1 MIRTY
6 ESLEGDSPL
15 VLQGTV
21 PFNNQI
27 LISLSMSPYFFYFFA
42 AVLIFASLSVVLAKN
57 PLYNV
62 LSLVV
67 AIFSL
72 SCLFV
77 ILEAFFVGMVL
88 LLVYAGAVLIF
99 FLFVVM
105 CLNLNT
111 VTLTSSQQS
120 RFHWLGTFVGLMFV
134 SSFYFAAKSFIK
146 AQTMEATSI
155 RGTIETIGKILFTD
169 YLLPFE
175 LTSLLLLIAIFGIV
189 SLAQGA
195 LSTGKNTENP

>member
-1 MIRTY
+1 
-6 ESLEGDSPL
+6 
-15 VLQGTV
+15 
-21 PFNNQI
+21 
-27 LISLSMSPYFFYFFA
+27 MSPFFFYLFA
-42 AVLIFASLSVVLAKN
+42 AVLIFASLCVVMARN

-77 ILEAFFVGMVL
+77 ILEAYFVGMIL
-88 LLVYAGAVLIF
+88 LLVYAGAVLVF

-105 CLNLNT
+105 CLNLNGIT
-111 VTLTSSQQS
+111 FTTAEEG
-120 RFHWLGTFVGLMFV
+120 RFRWLGTVVGLMFA
-134 SSFYFAAKSFIK
+134 SSFYLATKSFIK
-146 AQTMEATSI
+146 AQAMDPSSL
-155 RGTIETIGKILFTD
+155 RGTIENIGQILFTD

-175 LTSLLLLIAIFGIV
+175 LTSFLLLIAIFGIV

-195 LSTGKNTENP
+195 LSTGKDVGNP

>member
-1 MIRTY
+1 MQLT
-6 ESLEGDSPL
+6 
-15 VLQGTV
+15 
-21 PFNNQI
+21 I
-27 LISLSMSPYFFYFFA
+27 LNLMPSFFFYIFA
-42 AVLIFASLSVVLAKN
+42 AVLILASLAVVFARN

-62 LSLVV
+62 LALVV

-77 ILEAFFVGMVL
+77 LLEAFFVGMIL

-99 FLFVVM
+99 FLFMVM
-105 CLNLNT
+105 CLNLNSMVLT
-111 VTLTSSQQS
+111 TLQQR
-120 RFHWLGTFVGLMFV
+120 RFQFLGGLAAAM
-134 SSFYFAAKSFIK
+134 FAASVFLAIKSFTQSQVF
-146 AQTMEATSI
+146 APSSV
-155 RGTIETIGKILFTD
+155 RGTIEVIGRILFTE

-195 LSTGKNTENP
+195 LTTGKETNA

>member
-1 MIRTY
+1 MA
-6 ESLEGDSPL
+6 
-15 VLQGTV
+15 
-21 PFNNQI
+21 
-27 LISLSMSPYFFYFFA
+27 PYFFYLFA
-42 AVLIFASLSVVLAKN
+42 AVLIFASLCVVLARN

-77 ILEAFFVGMVL
+77 ILEAYFVGMIL
-88 LLVYAGAVLIF
+88 LLVYAGAVLVF

-111 VTLTSSQQS
+111 ITITSEQQS
-120 RFHWLGTFVGLMFV
+120 RFRWLGSFVGLMFL
-134 SSFYFAAKSFIK
+134 SSFFLASKSFIK
-146 AQTMEATSI
+146 AQSMDPSSI
-155 RGTIETIGKILFTD
+155 RGTIENIGKILFTN

-189 SLAQGA
+189 SLAQGV
-195 LSTGKNTENP
+195 LDTGKDN

>member
-1 MIRTY
+1 MSSY
-6 ESLEGDSPL
+6 FFFL
-15 VLQGTV
+15 
-21 PFNNQI
+21 FAAI
-27 LISLSMSPYFFYFFA
+27 LIL
-42 AVLIFASLSVVLAKN
+42 ASLCVILARN

-77 ILEAFFVGMVL
+77 LLEAYFVGMIL
-88 LLVYAGAVLIF
+88 LLVYAGAVLVF

-105 CLNLNT
+105 CLNLNA
-111 VTLTSSQQS
+111 VTLPSAQQS
-120 RFHWLGTFVGLMFV
+120 RFRWLGSIVGLMFA
-134 SSFYFAAKSFIK
+134 SSFVLATKSFIK
-146 AQTMEATSI
+146 AQAMDPSSI
-155 RGTIETIGKILFTD
+155 RGTIETIGKVLFTD

-195 LSTGKNTENP
+195 LSTGKDTENL

>member
-1 MIRTY
+1 
-6 ESLEGDSPL
+6 
-15 VLQGTV
+15 
-21 PFNNQI
+21 
-27 LISLSMSPYFFYFFA
+27 MSPFFFYLFA
-42 AVLIFASLSVVLAKN
+42 AILIFASLAVVLARN

-77 ILEAFFVGMVL
+77 LLEAFFVGMVL
-88 LLVYAGAVLIF
+88 LLVYAGAVLVF

-105 CLNLNT
+105 CLNLN
-111 VTLTSSQQS
+111 VVLLTSAAQS
-120 RFHWLGTFVGLMFV
+120 RFRTWGIFFGLMFAC
-134 SSFYFAAKSFIK
+134 SFCLAFKSFIK
-146 AQTMEATSI
+146 AQTMEPSSI
-155 RGTIETIGKILFTD
+155 RGTIESIGKILFTD

-195 LSTGKNTENP
+195 LSTGKDEDRS

>member
-1 MIRTY
+1 
-6 ESLEGDSPL
+6 
-15 VLQGTV
+15 
-21 PFNNQI
+21 
-27 LISLSMSPYFFYFFA
+27 MSSYFFYLFA
-42 AVLIFASLSVVLAKN
+42 AILIFASLAVIWARN

-62 LSLVV
+62 LALVV

-77 ILEAFFVGMVL
+77 LLEAFFVGMVL
-88 LLVYAGAVLIF
+88 LLVYAGAVLVF

-105 CLNLNT
+105 CLNLNAI
-111 VTLTSSQQS
+111 TLNSVQQI
-120 RFHWLGTFVGLMFV
+120 RFRWWGCVLGLTFAFTFL
-134 SSFYFAAKSFIK
+134 YAAKSFIL
-146 AQTMEATSI
+146 AQTMDPSTL
-155 RGTIETIGKILFTD
+155 RGTIETIGKILFTE

-195 LSTGKNTENP
+195 LSTGKDDEGP

>member
-1 MIRTY
+1 MINEHT
-6 ESLEGDSPL
+6 
-15 VLQGTV
+15 
-21 PFNNQI
+21 
-27 LISLSMSPYFFYFFA
+27 MSVYFFYLFA
-42 AVLIFASLSVVLAKN
+42 AILILAGLAVVMARN

-62 LSLVV
+62 LALVV

-77 ILEAFFVGMVL
+77 VLEAYFVGMIL
-88 LLVYAGAVLIF
+88 LLVYAGAVLVF

-111 VTLTSSQQS
+111 PALTSAKQT
-120 RFHWLGTFVGLMFV
+120 RFRWLGAIVGLMFV
-134 SSFYFAAKSFIK
+134 ASFGLATKSFIK
-146 AQTMEATSI
+146 AQSMDPSSI
-155 RGTIETIGKILFTD
+155 RGTIEVIGKILFTD

-175 LTSLLLLIAIFGIV
+175 LTSFLLLIAIFGIV

-195 LSTGKNTENP
+195 LSTGKDSENL

>member
-1 MIRTY
+1 
-6 ESLEGDSPL
+6 
-15 VLQGTV
+15 
-21 PFNNQI
+21 
-27 LISLSMSPYFFYFFA
+27 MSPFFFYLFA
-42 AVLIFASLSVVLAKN
+42 AILIFASLAVILARN

-62 LSLVV
+62 LALVV

-77 ILEAFFVGMVL
+77 LLEAFFVGMIL
-88 LLVYAGAVLIF
+88 LLVYAGAVLVF

-111 VTLTSSQQS
+111 VVLSSQQQT
-120 RFHWLGTFVGLMFV
+120 RFRWLGSFVGLMFLF
-134 SSFYFAAKSFIK
+134 SFALAAKSFIR
-146 AQTMEATSI
+146 AHAMEPSSI
-155 RGTIETIGKILFTD
+155 RGTIEVIGKILFTD

-175 LTSLLLLIAIFGIV
+175 LTSFLLLIAIFGIV

-195 LSTGKNTENP
+195 LSTGKDSENL

>member
-1 MIRTY
+1 MT
-6 ESLEGDSPL
+6 S
-15 VLQGTV
+15 
-21 PFNNQI
+21 F
-27 LISLSMSPYFFYFFA
+27 FFYLLA
-42 AVLIFASLSVVLAKN
+42 TVLILASLAVVLARN

-72 SCLFV
+72 ASLF
-77 ILEAFFVGMVL
+77 ILLEAFFVGVIL
-88 LLVYAGAVLIF
+88 ILVYAGAVLVF

-105 CLNLNT
+105 CLNPNSPAF
-111 VTLTSSQQS
+111 TSAQQN
-120 RFHWLGTFVGLMFV
+120 RFKLFGWVAGATFLSGFFLAYRSFLSAQVIGP
-134 SSFYFAAKSFIK
+134 SSV
-146 AQTMEATSI
+146 
-155 RGTIETIGKILFTD
+155 RGTIEVIGRILFTD

-195 LSTGKNTENP
+195 LKKGADQ

>member
-1 MIRTY
+1 
-6 ESLEGDSPL
+6 
-15 VLQGTV
+15 
-21 PFNNQI
+21 
-27 LISLSMSPYFFYFFA
+27 MSPFFFYLFA
-42 AVLIFASLSVVLAKN
+42 AILIFASLSVVLARN

-62 LSLVV
+62 LALVV

-77 ILEAFFVGMVL
+77 LLEAFFVGMVL
-88 LLVYAGAVLIF
+88 LLVYAGAVLVF

-111 VTLTSSQQS
+111 VTLASDQQT
-120 RFHWLGTFVGLMFV
+120 RFRWLGSMVGLMFL
-134 SSFYFAAKSFIK
+134 SSFGLAAKSFIK
-146 AQTMEATSI
+146 AQTMEPSSI
-155 RGTIETIGKILFTD
+155 RGTIEIIGKILFTD

>member
-1 MIRTY
+1 MTSI
-6 ESLEGDSPL
+6 
-15 VLQGTV
+15 
-21 PFNNQI
+21 
-27 LISLSMSPYFFYFFA
+27 FFYFFA
-42 AVLIFASLSVVLAKN
+42 AILVFASMAIVLARN

-72 SCLFV
+72 SSLFV
-77 ILEAFFVGMVL
+77 ILEAFFVGMIL

-105 CLNLNT
+105 CLNLNSENFT
-111 VTLTSSQQS
+111 STQQNRFRRLSGLT
-120 RFHWLGTFVGLMFV
+120 GLMFA
-134 SSFYFAAKSFIK
+134 STLFLTIQSFLE
-146 AQTMEATSI
+146 AQSMNPSSI
-155 RGTIETIGKILFTD
+155 RGTIETIGQILFTD

-175 LTSLLLLIAIFGIV
+175 LTSFLLLVAVFGIV

-195 LSTGKNTENP
+195 FNTGKEALDA

>member
-1 MIRTY
+1 
-6 ESLEGDSPL
+6 
-15 VLQGTV
+15 
-21 PFNNQI
+21 
-27 LISLSMSPYFFYFFA
+27 MSPFFFYVFA
-42 AVLIFASLSVVLAKN
+42 AILIFASLAVVLARN

-62 LSLVV
+62 LALVV

-77 ILEAFFVGMVL
+77 LLEAFFVGMIL
-88 LLVYAGAVLIF
+88 LLVYAGAVLVF

-111 VTLTSSQQS
+111 LTLGRSQQT
-120 RFHWLGTFVGLMFV
+120 RYRWLGAVVGLMFAA
-134 SSFYFAAKSFIK
+134 SFGLATKSFIK
-146 AQTMEATSI
+146 AQTMDASSI
-155 RGTIETIGKILFTD
+155 RGTIETVGKILFTD

-195 LSTGKNTENP
+195 LSTGKDSENL

>member
-1 MIRTY
+1 
-6 ESLEGDSPL
+6 
-15 VLQGTV
+15 
-21 PFNNQI
+21 
-27 LISLSMSPYFFYFFA
+27 MSPYFFYLFA
-42 AVLIFASLSVVLAKN
+42 AILILASLSVVLARN

-77 ILEAFFVGMVL
+77 LLEAFFVGMIL
-88 LLVYAGAVLIF
+88 LLVYAGAVLVF

-111 VTLTSSQQS
+111 GTITSAMQS
-120 RFHWLGTFVGLMFV
+120 RFRWLGTLVALMFL
-134 SSFYFAAKSFIK
+134 SSFYLALKSFIK
-146 AQTMEATSI
+146 AQTMDPSSI
-155 RGTIETIGKILFTD
+155 RGTIEIIGKILFTD

-175 LTSLLLLIAIFGIV
+175 LTSFLLLIAIFGIV

-195 LSTGKNTENP
+195 LSTGKNAGNP

>member
-1 MIRTY
+1 M
-6 ESLEGDSPL
+6 SPFFFYSFA
-15 VLQGTV
+15 T
-21 PFNNQI
+21 I
-27 LISLSMSPYFFYFFA
+27 LIL
-42 AVLIFASLSVVLAKN
+42 ASLAVVLARN

-62 LSLVV
+62 LALVV

-77 ILEAFFVGMVL
+77 LLEAFFVGMIL
-88 LLVYAGAVLIF
+88 LLVYAGAVLVF

-111 VTLTSSQQS
+111 VSLASDAQR
-120 RFHWLGTFVGLMFV
+120 RFRWLGTVVGLMFA
-134 SSFYFAAKSFIK
+134 SSFCLAFKSFIK
-146 AQTMEATSI
+146 AQTMEASTI

-195 LSTGKNTENP
+195 LSTGKNVENS

>member
-1 MIRTY
+1 
-6 ESLEGDSPL
+6 
-15 VLQGTV
+15 VH
-21 PFNNQI
+21 PFFFYLFASI
-27 LISLSMSPYFFYFFA
+27 LIL
-42 AVLIFASLSVVLAKN
+42 ASLLVVLARN

-62 LSLVV
+62 LALVV

-77 ILEAFFVGMVL
+77 LLEAFFVGMIL
-88 LLVYAGAVLIF
+88 LLVYAGAVLVF

-105 CLNLNT
+105 CLNLNAQALSN
-111 VTLTSSQQS
+111 VQQT
-120 RFHWLGTFVGLMFV
+120 RFRWLGSMAGLT
-134 SSFYFAAKSFIK
+134 FAASFSLATKSFLK
-146 AQTMEATSI
+146 AQTMDASSI
-155 RGTIETIGKILFTD
+155 RGTIEIIGKILFTE

-195 LSTGKNTENP
+195 LSTGKDTVNS

>member
-1 MIRTY
+1 
-6 ESLEGDSPL
+6 
-15 VLQGTV
+15 
-21 PFNNQI
+21 
-27 LISLSMSPYFFYFFA
+27 MSPFFFYLFA
-42 AVLIFASLSVVLAKN
+42 AILIFASLCVVMARN

-62 LSLVV
+62 LALVV

-77 ILEAFFVGMVL
+77 VLEAFFVGMIL
-88 LLVYAGAVLIF
+88 LLVYAGAVLVF

-105 CLNLNT
+105 CLNLNAVALKET
-111 VTLTSSQQS
+111 QQT
-120 RFHWLGTFVGLMFV
+120 RFRWLGAMVGLMFLCLI
-134 SSFYFAAKSFIK
+134 FLAAKSFIK
-146 AQTMEATSI
+146 AQTMEASSV
-155 RGTIETIGKILFTD
+155 RGTIETIGRILFTD

-195 LSTGKNTENP
+195 LSTGKDIKNS

>member
-1 MIRTY
+1 
-6 ESLEGDSPL
+6 
-15 VLQGTV
+15 
-21 PFNNQI
+21 
-27 LISLSMSPYFFYFFA
+27 MSPYFFYLFA
-42 AVLIFASLSVVLAKN
+42 ALLILASLCVVLARN

-77 ILEAFFVGMVL
+77 LLEAFFVGMIL
-88 LLVYAGAVLIF
+88 LLVYAGAVLVF

-111 VTLTSSQQS
+111 VNLNSEKRT
-120 RFHWLGTFVGLMFV
+120 RFQWLGILVGALYIF
-134 SSFYFAAKSFIK
+134 SFYLATKSFIK
-146 AQTMEATSI
+146 AQTMDPSSL
-155 RGTIETIGKILFTD
+155 RGTIENIGQILFTD

-195 LSTGKNTENP
+195 LSTGKDSENL